1 MNTIKTYLEKNKG
14 VATIIAAKEL
24 GVPEKDVIDTLT
36 EGVTPVSIDNF
47 DEIMN
52 EVSTWGGDMTIIVT
66 NNSVIFEV
74 KGSLP
79 QGSYARG
86 FFNLHGSG
94 GHIGGHLMSEKFTKY
109 TLSTDHSWGGKRA
122 FLFRYMT
129 TLVMQQLSYIW
140 AETTRAKSKPTR
152 NKNIRNYNRGMKNES
167 NYFHDNILFVIHL
180 CFC

>member
-52 EVSTWGGDMTIIVT
+52 EVSTWGDMTIIVT

-94 GHIGGHLMSEKFTKY
+94 GHIGGHLMSEKFTKIY
-109 TLSTDHSWGGKRA
+109 FVDRPFMGKESLSIQIYDDIGDAAIKLYLGRDDKGEIKADQKQKYQELQS
-122 FLFRYMT
+122 RY
-129 TLVMQQLSYIW
+129 
-140 AETTRAKSKPTR
+140 EK
-152 NKNIRNYNRGMKNES
+152 
-167 NYFHDNILFVIHL
+167 
-180 CFC
+180 